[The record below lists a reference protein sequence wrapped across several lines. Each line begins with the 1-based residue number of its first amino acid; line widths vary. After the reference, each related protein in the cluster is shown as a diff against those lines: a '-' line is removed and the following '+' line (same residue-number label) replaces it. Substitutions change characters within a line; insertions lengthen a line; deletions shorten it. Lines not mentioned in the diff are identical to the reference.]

1 MVVSDKRRAFG
12 VFSNRQEA
20 EQALN
25 ELKAS
30 GFPIDQVSVIA
41 KEAEQGD
48 QLSGAQMSDRI
59 GDQDAGAGTGLAGD
73 IATNSALGSVLIGVG
88 SLAIPGVGVIIAAG
102 SVATALA
109 ATVAGSG
116 IEAAAFE
123 GLVRAIA
130 DLGIPEQQARTYSDH
145 LYRGDYLVIV
155 EGTDDE
161 IHRAEAILSDRGIQ
175 DWGIYSPA
183 TA

>member
-41 KEAEQGD
+41 KEAEHDD

-59 GDQDAGAGTGLAGD
+59 GDGDAGAGTGVAGD
-73 IATNSALGSVLIGVG
+73 IATNSALGSVLIGLG
-88 SLAIPGVGVIIAAG
+88 SLAIPGIGVMIAAG
-102 SVATALA
+102 GVATALA
-109 ATVAGSG
+109 ASVAASG

-130 DLGIPEQQARTYSDH
+130 DLGIPPEQARTYSDH
-145 LYRGDYLVIV
+145 LYRGDYLIIV
-155 EGTDDE
+155 EGTDEE
-161 IHRAEAILSDRGIQ
+161 IHRAEAVLSNRGIQ
-175 DWGIYSPA
+175 DWGIYSSPKA
-183 TA
+183 